1 MISHPILPPSC
12 GPGDRVGVAALSGPV
27 DPERLAAGVEA
38 LRRLG
43 FEPVLADN
51 ALSRHGFLAGGDEER
66 LAAFHRLIA
75 DPDLR
80 AVFFTRGGYGVP
92 RILSGIDWDLIARYP
107 RAYVGYSDLTPF
119 LTALVERLGLVSFHG
134 PLVGGEL
141 ARGLEPEEEAS
152 LLGALAGRYPVEQP
166 FQGWL
171 REGSCEG
178 PLLGGCLSLLSATA
192 GTPWFPDLRGAVV
205 FWEEINE
212 APYRVDR
219 MLTHLR
225 LSDNLAGIAGMI
237 VGHVVDKG
245 DASVW
250 PALVDENLSGYS
262 WPLAWGLPTGHVPQN
277 WTLPMGLSARLEA
290 DSLRMVIGP

>member
-1 MISHPILPPSC
+1 
-12 GPGDRVGVAALSGPV
+12 VAALSGPV
-27 DPERLAAGVEA
+27 DPEKLAAGVES

-51 ALSRHGFLAGGDEER
+51 ALSRTGYLAGGDGER
-66 LAAFHRLIA
+66 LAAFHRLAA
-75 DPDLR
+75 DPDIR
-80 AVFFTRGGYGVP
+80 AILFTRGGYGVP
-92 RILSGIDWDLIARYP
+92 RILPGIDWDLLGRHP

-119 LTALVERLGLVSFHG
+119 LTGVVERLGLAAFHG

-152 LLGALAGRYPVEQP
+152 LLGALAGRYPTELP
-166 FQGWL
+166 FEGWL
-171 REGSCEG
+171 REGVCEG
-178 PLLGGCLSLLSATA
+178 PLLGGCLSLLSAMA

-237 VGHVVDKG
+237 VGHVLDKG
-245 DASVW
+245 DASGW

-262 WPLAWGLPTGHVPQN
+262 WPLAWGLPAGHVPQN